1 MATKEIAS
9 KAPSGRVRRT
19 PIETRNRLDIKVRDP
34 NYVYRVVNI
43 VNDRVEQLQAQGYE
57 IDPDNNKVGDKRVDA
72 ASSLGSVAEISVGQ
86 GTKAVIMRQHKD
98 YYKEDQDAKQA
109 QIDELESSMKSD
121 AAKGK

>member
-1 MATKEIAS
+1 MATREIAS

-19 PIETRNRLDIKVRDP
+19 PLTVRNRLDIKVRDP
-34 NYVYRVVNI
+34 NYVYRVVN
-43 VNDRVEQLQAQGYE
+43 VVDDRVDQLQAQGYE

-98 YYKEDQDAKQA
+98 YYAEDQAAKQA
-109 QIDELESSMKSD
+109 EIDEREASMKLD

>member
-1 MATKEIAS
+1 MATREIAS

-19 PIETRNRLDIKVRDP
+19 PLTVRNRLDIKVRDP
-34 NYVYRVVNI
+34 NYVYRVVN
-43 VNDRVEQLQAQGYE
+43 VVDDRVEQLQAQGYE

-72 ASSLGSVAEISVGQ
+72 PSSLGSVAEISVGQ

-98 YYKEDQDAKQA
+98 HYAEDQSYKQA
-109 QIDELESSMKSD
+109 EIDEREASMKLD